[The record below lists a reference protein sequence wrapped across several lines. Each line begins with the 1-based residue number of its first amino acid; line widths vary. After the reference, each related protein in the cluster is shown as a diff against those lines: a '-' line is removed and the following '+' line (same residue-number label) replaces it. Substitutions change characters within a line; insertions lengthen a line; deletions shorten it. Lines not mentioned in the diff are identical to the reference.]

1 METSNPQGTGLDAA
15 AASFERILSGQTGEQ
30 ERPEDQ
36 TAEADEALDTG
47 EDNPEASL
55 SEDAPDDAASDE
67 PEDEA
72 DPEDDDTEGEEGD
85 EPLYTVKVD
94 GKEEAVPVSELIQ
107 GYQRTKDYTL
117 KTQALAE
124 ERRVVEQEL
133 QTARMERVQYLEG
146 LKALEQ
152 NLTALQPQRP
162 DFDRLFL
169 ENPVEASRIKY
180 EWDKYEQSVATINA
194 ERQRMAQMEELAQ
207 AQQIAAL
214 VEQNRDR
221 LLNERLPEWKDP
233 NRAKRDRDAIRQ
245 TLTAEGF
252 TADELDQLYDDRM
265 VKIAWKA
272 AQYDR
277 MQAERKAIKPASR
290 QAPAP
295 IRSGSAPQTNRT
307 VNEATR
313 AKQRLA
319 KTGSLRDAA
328 SVFEKL
334 I

>member
-1 METSNPQGTGLDAA
+1 MNTSNPQGTGLDTAA
-15 AASFERILSGQTGEQ
+15 AAFERILSGQTGEQ
-30 ERPEDQ
+30 DNPETE

-47 EDNPEASL
+47 EDNPEANL
-55 SEDAPDDAASDE
+55 SDEADEDAASDE
-67 PEDEA
+67 PDDEAEPEDDEA
-72 DPEDDDTEGEEGD
+72 DDEQGE
-85 EPLYTVKVD
+85 EPLYTIKVD
-94 GKEEAVPVSELIQ
+94 GKEEQVPVSELIQ

-124 ERRVVEQEL
+124 ERRTIEQEL
-133 QTARMERVQYLEG
+133 QTARMERVRYLQG
-146 LKALEQ
+146 LEALEQ

-194 ERQRMAQMEELAQ
+194 EKQRMAQMEELVQ
-207 AQQIAAL
+207 AQQIAAM
-214 VEQNRDR
+214 VEQNRER

-245 TLTAEGF
+245 TLTSEGF
-252 TADELDQLYDDRM
+252 TPEELDQLYDDRM

-277 MQAERKAIKPASR
+277 LQAERKAIKPASR

-295 IRSGSAPQTNRT
+295 MRSGSTPPNNRVVT
-307 VNEATR
+307 EATR